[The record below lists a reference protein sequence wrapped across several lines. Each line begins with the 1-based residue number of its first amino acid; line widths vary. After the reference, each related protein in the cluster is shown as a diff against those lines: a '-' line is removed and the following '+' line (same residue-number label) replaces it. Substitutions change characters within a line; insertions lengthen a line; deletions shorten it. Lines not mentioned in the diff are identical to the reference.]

1 MKKIK
6 QFVLEVGREFSN
18 DDTMT
23 LAASLSYY
31 TIFSIA
37 PILVIV
43 IGITSLFT
51 GGPGMQTQLF
61 NELGGLFGQD
71 TASQLQEIVANA
83 QLSGK
88 SAIATIISV
97 ATLLVSAT
105 VVVGQLKKS
114 LNTAWNIKEK
124 PKNGILNMVK
134 NRLLSVAFIAGL
146 GFIFLV
152 SLGLNSLATS
162 LGDAILY
169 RLPEAGE
176 TFATVLSLLLSV
188 AITYFMFWLL
198 YNYLPDAKISK
209 NNLYFGALVTTVL
222 FILGKY
228 GIGIYIGNTEVASTF
243 GSAAALVSLLLWVY
257 YSSVVVILGAEITQV
272 RARWRGDLIEPSE
285 GAVKIRVEELETA

>member
-6 QFVLEVGREFSN
+6 DFVLAVIREFIN

-51 GGPGMQTQLF
+51 GGAGMQTQLF
-61 NELGGLFGQD
+61 NELGGLFGYE
-71 TASQLQEIVANA
+71 TATQLKEVVNNA
-83 QLSGK
+83 KLSGK
-88 SAIATIISV
+88 SAMATIISV

-124 PKNGILNMVK
+124 PTNGILNMLK

-162 LGDAILY
+162 LGEAILY

-176 TFATVLSLLLSV
+176 TFAQVLSFILSMV
-188 AITYFMFWLL
+188 ITFFMFVLL
-198 YNYLPDAKISK
+198 YKYLPDAKISR
-209 NNLYFGALVTTVL
+209 NNLYFGALITSIL
-222 FILGKY
+222 FIIGKFA
-228 GIGIYIGNTEVASTF
+228 IGFYVGNTEVASTF

-272 RARWRGDLIEPSE
+272 RGRMRGDLIDPSE
-285 GAVKIRVEELETA
+285 GAVKIIEEEVKMS